1 MRLVLV
7 HGINNQGSSEQG
19 IIDSWLGALEQSLS
33 SADMAVVRRA
43 EIVAPYY
50 GDVLLAET
58 EKNGR
63 AGPQAIAQSVGDLPD
78 EEEEFYREALEDI
91 APAAGVRESDIR
103 AAAGATGPVEQGL
116 PHDRRLLAIV
126 RALETIS
133 PLKGSLVLRILPQ
146 AFVYLSRPTA
156 WEAVDSIV
164 RPALGGEKCVVVG
177 HSLGTIVTYKLIRE
191 GAATDVPFYLTLGS
205 PLAVKA
211 VQNRIGPAFERAAI
225 VKKWLNALD
234 PDDAVT
240 IGRALK
246 ETTFG
251 PGVENIDDV
260 ENGDQDAHDIHMYL
274 RDKRVAASIVRALSA

>member
-19 IIDSWLGALEQSLS
+19 IIDSWLGAIEHSLS
-33 SADMAVVRRA
+33 PADMALVRRA

-63 AGPQAIAQSVGDLPD
+63 AGPQAIAQSVGGLPS
-78 EEEEFYREALEDI
+78 EEEEFYREALEDM
-91 APAAGVRESDIR
+91 APAAGITESDIR
-103 AAAGATGPVEQGL
+103 AAAGMTDPIELGL
-116 PHDRRLLAIV
+116 PHDRRLLAVV

-146 AFVYLSRPTA
+146 AFVYLSRPSA
-156 WEAVDSIV
+156 WEAVDKIV
-164 RPALGGEKCVVVG
+164 RPALSGNCVVVG
-177 HSLGTIVTYKLIRE
+177 HSLGTVVTYKLIRE
-191 GAATDVPFYLTLGS
+191 GAASEVPFYLTLGS

-211 VQNRIGPAFERAAI
+211 VQNRIGPAFERAAC

-240 IGRALK
+240 IGRGLK
-246 ETTFG
+246 TTTFG

-274 RDKRVAASIVRALSA
+274 RDSRIAAAIVRSLST